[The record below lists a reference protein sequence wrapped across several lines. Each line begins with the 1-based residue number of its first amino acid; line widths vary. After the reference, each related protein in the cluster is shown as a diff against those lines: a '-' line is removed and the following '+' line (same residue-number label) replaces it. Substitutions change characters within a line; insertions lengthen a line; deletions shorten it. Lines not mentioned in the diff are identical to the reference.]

1 MLRAPMY
8 RAEFSIYP
16 FRRGNGPPPHVQAA
30 VDAVEGEGVEV
41 EVGLLGETITGELP
55 AVLGALQ
62 AAASAAI
69 AAGATRIVMSLE
81 AVDPGAPPTFIDD
94 R

>member
-1 MLRAPMY
+1 MY

-30 VDAVEGEGVEV
+30 VDAIKAEGVEV
-41 EVGLLGETITGELP
+41 EIGLLGETITGELP
-55 AVLGALQ
+55 AVLSALQ
-62 AAASAAI
+62 AAASAAM
-69 AAGATRIVMSLE
+69 AAGATRIVVSLE
-81 AVDPGAPPTFIDD
+81 AVDPDVPAHVH